1 MNETEARQLL
11 ALDEAASRRSLKKAY
26 RRAMKASHPDL
37 VDPDSPSHAEAI
49 TKTQRIN
56 EAYRLLGATLGSRE
70 SESFAYPAPGLSA
83 DEVRRRNRIEAS
95 AAWGTVIL
103 LVVVAIIVGLVQ

>member
-11 ALDEAASRRSLKKAY
+11 ALAVSASKRDLKKAY
-26 RRAMKASHPDL
+26 RRAIKASHPDL

-49 TKTQRIN
+49 SRTQRIN
-56 EAYRLLGATLGSRE
+56 EAYRLLGGTLGKRE
-70 SESFAYPAPGLSA
+70 AEAFAYPAPFMSQE
-83 DEVRRRNRIEAS
+83 EVQRRNRTEAF

-103 LVVVAIIVGLVQ
+103 LVVVAIVIGLIV